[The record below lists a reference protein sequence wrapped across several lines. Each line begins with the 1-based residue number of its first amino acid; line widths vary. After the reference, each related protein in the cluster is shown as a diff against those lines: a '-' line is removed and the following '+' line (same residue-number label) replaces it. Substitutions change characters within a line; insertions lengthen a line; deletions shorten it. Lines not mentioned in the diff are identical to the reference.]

1 MTESFKN
8 QHEKLRQTENDLK
21 KDLRKK
27 VTELK
32 ENLENFLTESDEIL
46 KGNERINKVIKSY
59 EKSEINSIIKSLSYI
74 SEIEKNNTRANDFLL
89 KLMKSMNISFDE
101 SNNSLKYN
109 NYLFNGLKPLSDIK
123 IYLEDGKIKMSWNNT
138 EDKISDKDKWNYIL
152 EVQYDNKVDTFKGKE
167 NIIIIEN
174 VNRSNNQKYKVRI
187 ALFYKGAYSE
197 WSKYYDLNECYKDF
211 GLFGYGYNNNGDLKV
226 YGLDIKNK
234 NFGLYNHVQWEKII

>member
-1 MTESFKN
+1 MTESFKK

-21 KDLRKK
+21 ADLRKK

-46 KGNERINKVIKSY
+46 KGNERINKVIKFY

-123 IYLEDGKIKMSWNNT
+123 LYLENDKIKMSWNNT
-138 EDKISDKDKWNYIL
+138 DDKISDKDKWNYIL
-152 EVQYDNKVDTFKGKE
+152 EVQYNNKVDTFKGKE

-174 VNRSNNQKYKVRI
+174 VNRSNNQKYKARI

-197 WSKYYDLNECYKDF
+197 WSKYYDLNECYKNFPFF
-211 GLFGYGYNNNGDLKV
+211 GFGNNNNEELKV

-234 NFGLYNHVQWEKII
+234 NFGLYNYVQWEKII

>member
-46 KGNERINKVIKSY
+46 KGNERINKVIKFY

-167 NIIIIEN
+167 NFIIIEN
-174 VNRSNNQKYKVRI
+174 VNRSNNQEYKVRI

-197 WSKYYDLNECYKDF
+197 WSKYYDLNECYKNF
-211 GLFGYGYNNNGDLKV
+211 PFFGYGYNNNGDLKV